1 LQERADWHLAA
12 EFYPIIVVCA
22 MFGFLGDLSASSY
35 LLADLIANNC
45 ASLSWHLIS
54 IFKQAQQL
62 ALAKTLIYII
72 YS

>member
-1 LQERADWHLAA
+1 LQERADWRLAA

-35 LLADLIANNC
+35 LVDLASEQSRLY
-45 ASLSWHLIS
+45 SWHLIS
-54 IFKQAQQL
+54 IFKQAQQP
-62 ALAKTLIYII
+62 ALAKTLISII